1 MATRAL
7 VDSSVDAFWE
17 AAGPSTRRPRTPP
30 ELRRREGGGS
40 LTARGPPKRLTGSR
54 PGGGVPLPPRSS
66 AVEEAGADSDAL
78 AEYSRVAVELSGRA
92 GYNDAAV
99 NGSWKFWRIYGGRL
113 AFRRDTEVEVL
124 GSDDP
129 ELENCNGEG
138 DSRET
143 VSCMVIIRLFLF
155 YQPHVDAWLIS
166 DALEEGNVAADCG
179 RVGLGEDL
187 DQHWRVWDG
196 THWKQDRNVV
206 ARVVYDGP
214 APASLQGL
222 RVLPASA
229 AGSRPPAVGKSP
241 RAISLDSRAR
251 PGSELPR
258 VPLTGLRVSTML
270 GSRATQARQSRPR
283 LVRVH
288 PLQRQRWLRLGTRVT
303 LTQPGH
309 DIGARMS
316 RPFRQLPFGLRVSE
330 PLAEYVMSKNREWT
344 HFFVKVRPCV
354 CRRSLAHP
362 LAATLASIQRRPVV
376 AIVRR

>member
-258 VPLTGLRVSTML
+258 VPLTGSPESSAP
-270 GSRATQARQSRPR
+270 GSSA
-283 LVRVH
+283 
-288 PLQRQRWLRLGTRVT
+288 
-303 LTQPGH
+303 
-309 DIGARMS
+309 
-316 RPFRQLPFGLRVSE
+316 
-330 PLAEYVMSKNREWT
+330 
-344 HFFVKVRPCV
+344 
-354 CRRSLAHP
+354 P
-362 LAATLASIQRRPVV
+362 LAAAAMASFGNAGHPHSARARHRSPNV
-376 AIVRR
+376 AAISPAAVRTPR